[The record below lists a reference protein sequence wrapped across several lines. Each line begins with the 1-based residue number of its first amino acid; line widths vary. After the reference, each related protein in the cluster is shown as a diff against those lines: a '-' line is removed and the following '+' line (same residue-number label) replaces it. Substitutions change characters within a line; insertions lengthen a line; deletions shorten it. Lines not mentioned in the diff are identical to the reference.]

1 MRSFAWLSARPK
13 TLISTAVVTTAALAV
28 GFFAVTYEGKPTTEV
43 DLHDGGVW
51 VTKQSSLLVGHFN
64 HSSRVLDGGL
74 RTTSSEYDILQ
85 SGSRILVADPVG
97 STISTI
103 DPARVILSDSADL
116 APGSSAA
123 LGADTVAVI
132 EPAGSLWIAPFT
144 AVSGIG
150 AEGSEPVAD
159 EGEKARIAVGV
170 DGTVYAVSAET
181 GLLRSYGPGG
191 DGTTEEKSSR
201 TLDGIAKDHDLS
213 ITVVGTT
220 AYVLDADTRTL
231 YGGDGSTTEVPADAT
246 LQQPSGASDAVTL
259 ATPTAL
265 VRVPV
270 GGGAPVSTPAGGAEG
285 KAAQPVFVAGC
296 AYGAWSG
303 SGRFVRD
310 CPGTADD
317 VVQDIAGIEPT
328 SDLRFRVNRDVVVLN
343 DVFGGAA
350 WMASESMQRVD
361 NWQDIT
367 PPEGEG
373 EEEEETTEETVQTTL
388 PERTDQN
395 TPPIAQD
402 DEYGIRPGRTTVL
415 PVLDNDTDADGDVLV
430 ASVSKMPSFGT
441 VEPIR
446 NGGALQ
452 ITTDADATGSATFE
466 YTADDGRG
474 GTATA
479 KVTLTVH
486 PMDVNGPPVQKRVTP
501 ITVESGG
508 TASDNVLPDWIDPD
522 RDDLFLP
529 DAAPDGGDEAD
540 FTSDGQI
547 TYRAI
552 GGAQGRK
559 DVPVSVS
566 DGVDR
571 GVGIARYD
579 IRPLGTTVPITN
591 ADHVVTRVGRSVTVA
606 PLTNDTSS
614 GSEQL
619 RLTRVDDHPRA
630 TVVPDYSNKT
640 FTFTADA
647 ADTYYVQYLASAGP
661 NSVPGLVRI
670 DVLPASNEDL
680 PPVAVRDVAL
690 LPSGGDVLVN
700 VLSNDTDPNGGI
712 LVVQSV
718 SVDPGSGVAAA
729 VLGHETVRIS
739 DLASI
744 DKQVRVGYTVSNGS
758 QSATGEIVVIPVPAP
773 SRLRPPVA
781 NDDRVVVRV
790 GDTVTI
796 PVLANDYHPNGDT
809 IHVAPNLIAP
819 LVDPADGE
827 AFVAEDTVRF
837 RAGDE
842 PKTVYATYEAVD
854 STGQRDAGYI
864 TIQILPRNDEA
875 NSAPRPRDLTART
888 LSGSKVKIPVPL
900 DGLDEDGD
908 SVELVG
914 IADAPKKGRI
924 VETGANFFT
933 YQAFDDAVGVDA
945 FTYRVRDRL
954 GKEGTAPIQIGI
966 APAASTNQAP
976 YAVRDSVVI
985 RPGRE
990 VAIAALANDSDP
1002 DGDEFGFARENAVT
1016 VPTDVP
1022 GLKAKVSGRYLLVTA
1037 PDRELNTSV
1046 EYAITDARGLRAS
1059 TSVQITVDEN
1069 VPLATPIAR
1078 DDRVRAEDV
1087 KDDGTAEIDVRE
1099 NDDDPDG
1106 TKGALAV
1113 ALGTGGEGATVTRKG
1128 TVKLT
1133 LTDTP
1138 QLITYTVTDADAQTA
1153 SAFIRVP
1160 ALSELPPSLISTKPV
1175 EVKSG
1180 ETIQLPLKDYVR
1192 AAGGKSVVITEAAK
1206 VSAAHADGASLVLDQ
1221 KTLVYTSGA
1230 GYFGNDALTF
1240 EVTDG
1245 DGPDDATGRKATLTI
1260 PITVLPPDNQPP
1272 TMVGAEMNVAP
1283 GEDAS
1288 TLDLASLASDPDPA
1302 DQGKL
1307 TFRLEGAAPAGVKAS
1322 ISGATLTASA
1332 DANTQKGTRVL
1343 LTVTADDGQT
1353 EPAKATIAVTVTAST
1368 RQLASANDD
1377 VIDRSDQGSTERVS
1391 VLANDVN
1398 PFPGKPLTVQ
1408 SAVLESG
1415 QATQVAVVGDNVEV
1429 TSAKEYVGMIVVR
1442 YRIMDATEDPDR
1454 AVEGRIRITVQG
1466 RPDAPG
1472 KPVVSSVQSRTVV
1485 LAWTPPI
1492 DNGSPITGYTVTST
1506 AGGYSKQ
1513 CASTTCT
1520 LDGLTNNV
1528 EYNFVV
1534 TATNAVGTSDPSP
1547 ASETARPDVRPDTPA
1562 PPTLAFGDRSLKVA
1576 WTTPRTEGSP
1586 VETYTLEISPAP
1598 PSGIVQ
1604 KTGVA
1609 GTNIVWEGLENGVA
1623 YQVRVRAHN
1632 RAPEPSDFSP
1642 WSATMVPAAPP
1653 TAPNSPT
1660 TTLLDPVGSQ
1670 AQIQVN
1676 WNQPANNGDAISGYQ
1691 LRVKQ
1696 GSTVVKTVPVPAG
1709 QTSQAVVVDT
1719 STTNYTFD
1727 VRAQNKA
1734 GWGEYSPTSAP
1745 RRGVTAPGAPTG
1757 VAASE
1762 GNNQVGVTWIAGAA
1776 NGAASSEIQYQYSVE
1791 GGAWKSDWVSG
1802 GTGGAGTIGG
1812 AQVANN
1818 GTYSV
1823 RVRAVSTVDGS
1834 QFASAASNTSNRVA
1848 PYGPIGNP
1856 SASARGGDRVIN
1868 YSWTSPSRNGR
1879 DITTQVYVDGS
1890 LISGAASGS
1899 YSKGYGYS
1907 ATGRIEVRTSAAGQ
1921 TTTDSASAT
1930 TDPKPPPRVWVTR
1943 GAFAPNGCNNGCYY
1957 FVVNWQNMDA
1967 GPRQVDCYNGALGGG
1982 GAGDGFNG
1990 YRPTIDFSGNGSAQL
2005 QCYLGADGYDVWVD
2019 ILGWGGGV
2027 DTEKTWW
2034 PRG

>member
-1 MRSFAWLSARPK
+1 MKSFAWLRARPRA
-13 TLISTAVVTTAALAV
+13 LASAAVVTAVALTV
-28 GFFAVTYEGKPTTEV
+28 GYFAYAYEGKPTTEV
-43 DLHDGGVW
+43 DLNDGGVW

-74 RTTSSEYDILQ
+74 RTGSADYDLLQ
-85 SGSRILVADPVG
+85 SGSRVLVVDGTA
-97 STISTI
+97 SSISAI
-103 DPARVILSDSADL
+103 DPARVIMSDSADI
-116 APGSSAA
+116 APGSEIAMGS
-123 LGADTVAVI
+123 GTVAVL
-132 EPAGSLWIAPFT
+132 EPSGSLWASPFT

-159 EGEKARIAVGV
+159 VGENAQVAVGV
-170 DGTVYAVSAET
+170 DGTVYAVSAED
-181 GLLRSYGPGG
+181 GVLRSYGPGDEG
-191 DGTTEEKSSR
+191 ATVEKSSR
-201 TLDGIAKDHDLS
+201 TLEGVAKDHELS

-220 AYVLDADTRTL
+220 AFVLDHDTNTL
-231 YGGDGSTTEVPADAT
+231 YGSDGARVEVPADAV
-246 LQQPSGASDAVTL
+246 LQEPSGTADSVTF

-265 VRVPV
+265 VRVPL
-270 GGGAPVSTPAGGAEG
+270 GGGDPVTTDAGGAKGE
-285 KAAQPVFVAGC
+285 AAQPVYVAGC

-303 SGRFVRD
+303 SGRYVRD
-310 CPGTADD
+310 CPGEADD
-317 VVQDIAGIEPT
+317 VVQEVPGIEPT
-328 SDLRFRVNRDVVVLN
+328 SILRFRVNRDVVVLN

-350 WMASESMQRVD
+350 WMAADSMQRVD

-395 TPPIAQD
+395 TPPVAQD

-430 ASVSKMPSFGT
+430 AAVSQVPGFGT
-441 VEPIR
+441 VEPIH
-446 NGGALQ
+446 NGAALQ
-452 ITTDADATGSATFE
+452 ITTPDDATGSTSFR
-466 YTADDGRG
+466 YTVQDGRG
-474 GTATA
+474 GEATA
-479 KVTLTVH
+479 SVTLTVH
-486 PMDVNGPPVQKRVTP
+486 PFDVNSAPVQKRTTP

-508 TASDNVLPDWIDPD
+508 TASYNVLPDWIDPD
-522 RDDLFLP
+522 GDDIFLL
-529 DAAPDGGDEAD
+529 DVVADGGDEAD

-552 GGAQGRK
+552 GGVQGRK
-559 DVPVSVS
+559 DVPIVVS
-566 DGVDR
+566 DGTDR
-571 GVGIARYD
+571 GAGVARYD

-619 RLTRVDDHPRA
+619 RLTRVDEVPGA
-630 TVVPDYSNKT
+630 TITPDFADKT
-640 FTFTADA
+640 FTFTAA
-647 ADTYYVQYLASAGP
+647 APGTYYAQYLVSAGP
-661 NSVPGLVRI
+661 NSVPGLVRV
-670 DVLPASNEDL
+670 DVLPESNEDL

-690 LPSGGDVLVN
+690 LPSGGEVLVN
-700 VLSNDTDPNGGI
+700 VLSNDTDPAGGI

-718 SVDPGSGVAAA
+718 TVDSGTGVAAA
-729 VLGHETVRIS
+729 VLGHETIRIT

-744 DKQVRVGYTVSNGS
+744 DQQVRVGYTISNGS
-758 QSATGEIVVIPVPAP
+758 QSADGEIVVIPVPAP
-773 SRLRPPVA
+773 ARLRPPVA
-781 NDDRVVVRV
+781 NDDQVVVRV

-796 PVLANDYHPNGDT
+796 PVLENDYHPNGDT
-809 IHVAPNLIAP
+809 IHVEPDLVPPLIEA
-819 LVDPADGE
+819 ADGE
-827 AFVAEDTVRF
+827 AFVSEDAIRF

-842 PKTVYATYEAVD
+842 PKTVYATYQAVD
-854 STGQRDAGYI
+854 STGQHDAAYV

-888 LSGSKVKIPVPL
+888 LSASRVEIPVPL
-900 DGLDEDGD
+900 DGIDEDGD

-924 VETGANFFT
+924 AETTSNSFT
-933 YQAFDDAVGVDA
+933 YEAYDDAIGSDT

-954 GKEGTAPIQIGI
+954 GKEGTATIQVGI

-976 YAVRDSVVI
+976 YAVRDAVVM

-990 VAIAALANDSDP
+990 VALPVLANDTDP
-1002 DGDEFGFARENAVT
+1002 DGDEVGFAPDDAVT
-1016 VPTDVP
+1016 VPDGVP
-1022 GLKAKVSGRYLLVTA
+1022 GLKAKTSGKYLLITS
-1037 PDRELNTSV
+1037 PDEEMNTSV
-1046 EYAITDARGLRAS
+1046 QYAITDERGLRAT
-1059 TSVQITVDEN
+1059 TSVQITVDED
-1069 VPLATPIAR
+1069 VPLERPIAR

-1087 KDDGTAEIDVRE
+1087 QDDGTADVAVLD

-1106 TKGALAV
+1106 TKSAL
-1113 ALGTGGEGATVTRKG
+1113 TVTLGAGGDGARVLRDG
-1128 TVKLT
+1128 AVRVT
-1133 LTDTP
+1133 LGETA
-1138 QLITYTVTDADAQTA
+1138 QLITYTVTDQDDQSA

-1160 ALSELPPSLISTKPV
+1160 ALSELPPSLISTQAV

-1180 ETIQLPLKDYVR
+1180 ETIELPLKDYVR
-1192 AAGGKSVVITEAAK
+1192 AAGGKDVVITEAAK
-1206 VSAAHADGASLVLDQ
+1206 VTAAHANGDQ
-1221 KTLVYTSGA
+1221 LFTDQRTLVYTSA
-1230 GYFGNDALTF
+1230 DRYFGTDALTF

-1245 DGPDDATGRKATLTI
+1245 DGPDDPAGRKATLTI
-1260 PITVLPPDNQPP
+1260 PITVLPPDNQSP
-1272 TMVGAEMNVAP
+1272 TMVGASMNVAP
-1283 GEDAS
+1283 GEEAS
-1288 TLDLASLASDPDPA
+1288 ALDLAALATDPDPE
-1302 DQGKL
+1302 DQGNL
-1307 TFRLEGAAPAGVKAS
+1307 TFELKGSTPQG
-1322 ISGATLTASA
+1322 LTADVDGTTLRVSA
-1332 DANTQKGTRVL
+1332 AANTAKGTRAL
-1343 LTVTADDGQT
+1343 LTVTADDGET
-1353 EPAKATIAVTVTAST
+1353 EPAEATISVEVTAST

-1377 VIDRSDQGSTERVS
+1377 VIEQSDQGSTESVA

-1398 PFPGKPLTVQ
+1398 PFPDKPLTLE
-1408 SAVLESG
+1408 SAVLETG
-1415 QATQVAVVGDNVEV
+1415 EAQVAVKGDRVEV
-1429 TSAKEYVGMIVVR
+1429 TSNKTYVGTVVVR
-1442 YRIMDATEDPDR
+1442 YRVMDATEDADR

-1485 LAWTPPI
+1485 LSWTPPI

-1506 AGGYSKQ
+1506 TGGYMKQ

-1528 EYNFVV
+1528 EYNFTVI
-1534 TATNAVGTSDPSP
+1534 ATNKVGASDPSVP
-1547 ASETARPDVRPDTPA
+1547 SETARPDVRPDTPA
-1562 PPTLAFGDRSLKVA
+1562 PPTLKFGDRSLTVT
-1576 WTTPRTEGSP
+1576 WVPPRTEGSP
-1586 VETYTLEISPAP
+1586 VESYTLEISPAP

-1604 KTGVA
+1604 KTGVGA
-1609 GTNIVWEGLENGVA
+1609 TNTVWEGLENGVA

-1653 TAPNSPT
+1653 VAPNSPT

-1670 AQIQVN
+1670 AQIEVN

-1776 NGAASSEIQYQYSVE
+1776 NGAASSEIQYQYSVD
-1791 GGAWKSDWVSG
+1791 GGTWRGDWASG
-1802 GTGGAGTIGG
+1802 GSGGSGTIAGS
-1812 AQVANN
+1812 QVANN
-1818 GTYSV
+1818 GTYTV

-1834 QFASAASNTSNRVA
+1834 QFASTASNTSNAVA

-1856 SASARGGDRVIN
+1856 SASASGGDRAIS
-1868 YSWTSPSRNGR
+1868 YSWSSPGRNGR
-1879 DITTQVYVDGS
+1879 DISTEVYVDGA
-1890 LISGAASGS
+1890 LISRDASGS

-1907 ATGRIEVRTSAAGQ
+1907 ATGTIEVRTSAAGQ
-1921 TTTDSASAT
+1921 TTTVSRSAT
-1930 TDPKPPPRVWVTR
+1930 TQPKPPPRVWVTR
-1943 GAFAPNGCNNGCYY
+1943 GAAAPQSCVNGCYY

-1967 GPRQVDCYNGALGGG
+1967 GPRGVDCYNGALGGG
-1982 GAGDGFNG
+1982 GAGDGFNN
-1990 YRPTIDFSGNGSAQL
+1990 YRATIDFTGNGSAQL
-2005 QCYLGADGYDVWVD
+2005 ECRLGADGYDVWVD
-2019 ILGWGGGV
+2019 IIGWGGGV